1 MKQVTKIA
9 LVGCPNVGK
18 SVLFNYLTGAYV
30 TVSNYPGTTIDI
42 AKGRYRQG
50 GGLFEIVDTPGIY
63 SLIPF
68 TDEERVTR
76 EFLEHDNVDLV
87 VHVVD
92 AKNLERMLPLTLQLM
107 ETGLA
112 VLLAV
117 NLIDEAEA
125 KGIYISAEKLAVR
138 LGIPVVLTAA
148 TKKIGV
154 ETLKKGIACYSYKP
168 AKPFCYSER
177 LENAI
182 GKVAAEIPDTQR
194 FSRRA
199 MAILLLQGDPYTLG
213 SAGRVQASDILFDT
227 LYQCLDYIGDNPE
240 CVINSERRTIVEEIL
255 ALAVRKRSRRT
266 QTVTDLLGRA
276 TREPLFGIPILLLVL
291 YWGLYK
297 FVGRFGAGFLVDYI
311 DKIIFA
317 EYINPVVEGIIQTGV
332 PWAWLQSLFIG
343 EYGLYSLGIRY
354 AVVIVLPIV
363 GTFFLMFAVLE
374 DCGYLPRLAMLM
386 DKICKGIG
394 LNGRAIIPL
403 TLGFG
408 CGTMAVMVTR
418 TLETRRE
425 RILAT
430 FLLSLAIPCS
440 AQLGVVLALLS
451 HNSFILV
458 VWTVYIGLVFLLA
471 GWLASQVVP
480 GGRSPFYM
488 ELPPLRLPVLSNIV
502 KKAYTRMLLYFTEIL
517 PVFVTTS
524 FVLWLTDQFGL
535 LAKIIVSLAPL
546 MELLGLP
553 GQTADIFLLGFFRRD
568 YGAAGLYD
576 MAQQGLLN
584 DFQLLVAAITLT
596 LFMPCVAQ
604 LMIMIK
610 ERGLAVAGCI
620 VLLIIGIAVGSGVL
634 AHRLLLG
641 LI

>member
-1 MKQVTKIA
+1 MRQVTKVA

-42 AKGRYRQG
+42 SKGRYRHQG
-50 GGLFEIVDTPGIY
+50 QVFEVVDTPGIY
-63 SLIPF
+63 SLMPF

-76 EFLEHDNVDLV
+76 EFLERDDLDLV
-87 VHVVD
+87 IHVVD
-92 AKNLERMLPLTLQLM
+92 AKNLERMLMLTLQLI
-107 ETGLA
+107 EAGLP

-117 NLIDEAEA
+117 NLMDEAEA
-125 KGIYISAEKLAVR
+125 KGININERKLAAR

-148 TKKIGV
+148 TKNIGL
-154 ETLKKGIACYSYKP
+154 ESLRNHISSYIYKR
-168 AKPFCYSER
+168 AEPFCYSDF
-177 LENAI
+177 LEGYI
-182 GKVAAEIPDTQR
+182 DQVAADIPNMQG

-199 MAILLLQGDPYTLG
+199 IAILLLQGDPYALS
-213 SAGRVQASDILFDT
+213 SAGKLQNAGILFNN
-227 LYQCLDYIGDNPE
+227 LYSCLDHIGSNPE
-240 CVINSERRTIVEEIL
+240 YLINSERQAIIEDIM
-255 ALAVRKRSRRT
+255 AFAVRKRPKRN
-266 QTVTDLLGRA
+266 QTVMELLGRA
-276 TREPLFGIPILLLVL
+276 TREPLLGIPILFLVL

-311 DKIIFA
+311 DKILFNI
-317 EYINPVVEGIIQTGV
+317 YINPVVETV
-332 PWAWLQSLFIG
+332 VRTSLPWEWVQSLLIG

-374 DCGYLPRLAMLM
+374 DCGYLPRLAMLV
-386 DKICKGIG
+386 DRIFKKIG
-394 LNGRAIIPL
+394 LNGRAVIPL

-408 CGTMAVMVTR
+408 CGTMAIMVTR
-418 TLETRRE
+418 TLESKRE

-451 HNSFILV
+451 HNILILLI
-458 VWTVYIGLVFLLA
+458 WAAYIGGVFLLA
-471 GWLASQVVP
+471 GWTASQIIP
-480 GGRSPFYM
+480 GSRSPFYM
-488 ELPPLRLPVLSNIV
+488 ELPPLRVPVLSNII

-524 FVLWLTDQFGL
+524 FILWLTDQLGFL
-535 LAKIIVSLAPL
+535 TRIIVGMAPL

-553 GQTADIFLLGFFRRD
+553 SQTADIFLLGFFRRD

-596 LFMPCVAQ
+596 LFVPCVAQ
-604 LMIMIK
+604 FMIMIK
-610 ERGLAVAGCI
+610 ERGLAVSVCI
-620 VLLIIGIAVGSGVL
+620 VLMIVGIAICSGIL
-634 AHRLLLG
+634 AHKF
-641 LI
+641 LIELV